1 MDGSLG
7 VLVVG
12 PLSQGQDVAYA
23 GLRYSELSGYVCRGV
38 SLPGEPPDVVQELAR
53 GRGHAGR
60 DGPVGGA
67 VPELTLP
74 FQLQDPDL
82 VQGPLLRPLQVVAG
96 YHPRP
101 GETEALGRRVA
112 EQLLVFEHEFPDMVF
127 FLLFLAVHQASLSL
141 RLRSVQ
147 SVQYFAPP

>member
-1 MDGSLG
+1 MGPWD

-12 PLSQGQDVAYA
+12 SLSQGQDVADA
-23 GLRYSELSGYVCRGV
+23 GLRDVELGGYVCRGV
-38 SLPGEPPDVVQELAR
+38 PLPGEPPDVVQELAR
-53 GRGHAGR
+53 AWGHAGR

-74 FQLQDPDL
+74 FQLLDTDL

-101 GETEALGRRVA
+101 GETEALGGRVA
-112 EQLLVFEHEFPDMVF
+112 EEPFVLQDEVPDLGSFVLVV
-127 FLLFLAVHQASLSL
+127 LRHQASLSL
-141 RLRSVQ
+141 RRRSVQ
-147 SVQYFAPP
+147 SVQYSAPP